1 MQFRSCVYCSKV
13 RWHAYIYGESW
24 PMTTKSL
31 RETRSSYEAWWTT
44 NQARSADDSQ
54 RIPCRMVF
62 NALCFERT
70 RERYDCRA
78 IMQIR
83 TNPCAPASLESINP
97 ILEQSLMF
105 STGDFFDNL
114 VAIQMKCNLSC
125 TTLLSA
131 KCNYLPRNPDNG
143 SAHVHG
149 DRLLTASAPDLAEKR
164 RFCYLCGVSFLE
176 RFNGSIA
183 QVVRD

>member
-1 MQFRSCVYCSKV
+1 
-13 RWHAYIYGESW
+13 
-24 PMTTKSL
+24 MTTKSL
-31 RETRSSYEAWWTT
+31 RETRSSGEAWWTT

-62 NALCFERT
+62 NALCFELT

-78 IMQIR
+78 ITQIR
-83 TNPCAPASLESINP
+83 TNPCAPASLESIIP

-114 VAIQMKCNLSC
+114 VAIQMKWNLSC

-149 DRLLTASAPDLAEKR
+149 DRLLTASALDLAEIKTILLPLWRVLPGTLQRFYCPGCTRWRYTLSPCRTLFR
-164 RFCYLCGVSFLE
+164 RC
-176 RFNGSIA
+176 
-183 QVVRD
+183 